1 MPTYDIKFK
10 GIWRRNRM
18 KKFLSICIIGGF
30 ILCGIGAGVVQ
41 SYDIKPVSEAASYQE
56 LSICTAQTNY
66 THTVLV
72 EVGTATWC
80 PSCPYSNAA
89 WHSIY
94 GSGNYDFE
102 YTELVSDKNPVAES
116 RFMEF
121 NPMWVPTSY
130 FDAGEFVYPGTDYDT
145 FYSYLNSSGS
155 RVVPDLNAELEASWF
170 EFNTI
175 KIYYNIENNGAKK
188 YPGTLKIYVI
198 ELESTYWNDYNDNPY
213 HHAFLDF
220 AENKTIEIP
229 AAGSISD
236 TITWDGEA
244 AGYPDITRDNIQVIL
259 AVFTNTP
266 FTSFSDPPTGS
277 PFNAYYSDECAA
289 VVPIVDKPPGA
300 PSVEGPANGKSKVQ
314 QNYTMKSVDP
324 DGGDVYYYVDWGDN
338 SNSGWVGPFA
348 SGVNAIINHSWTGK
362 GTYFITVKAKDVFGF
377 EGPTATLEV
386 SMPTS
391 YNIPMLRCWIRLID
405 QFPNAFPILRYLM
418 RY

>member
-1 MPTYDIKFK
+1 MKFK
-10 GIWRRNRM
+10 GIWRQNRM
-18 KKFLSICIIGGF
+18 KKILSICIIGGF

-41 SYDIKPVSEAASYQE
+41 SYDIKPVSEAATSQE
-56 LSICTAQTNY
+56 LSIYTAQTNY

-89 WHSIY
+89 WYSIY

-116 RFMEF
+116 RFMDF

-130 FDAGEFVYPGTDYDT
+130 FDAGEFVYPGTDYDA

-155 RVVPDLNAELEASWF
+155 RVVPDLHAELEALWF
-170 EFNTI
+170 EFSTI
-175 KIYYNIENNGAKK
+175 KIYYNIENNGAEK

-198 ELESTYWNDYNDNPY
+198 ELESSYWDDYNRNPY

-244 AGYPDITRDNIQVIL
+244 AGYPDITQDNIQIIL
-259 AVFTNTP
+259 AVFTDTP
-266 FTSFSDPPTGS
+266 FASFSDPPTGN
-277 PFNAYYSDECAA
+277 PFNAYCSDECVAMI
-289 VVPIVDKPPGA
+289 PIVDNNPPGA
-300 PSVEGPANGKSKVQ
+300 PSIEGPANGKRKVQ

-324 DGGDVYYYVDWGDN
+324 DGGDVYYYVDWGDT

-348 SGVNAIINHSWTGK
+348 SGVDVIINHSWTRE

-377 EGPTATLEV
+377 EGPTAFLEV
-386 SMPTS
+386 SMPIS
-391 YNIPMLRCWIRLID
+391 YNIPMLRCWIKVIER
-405 QFPNAFPILRYLM
+405 FPHAFPLLRQLLGY
-418 RY
+418 